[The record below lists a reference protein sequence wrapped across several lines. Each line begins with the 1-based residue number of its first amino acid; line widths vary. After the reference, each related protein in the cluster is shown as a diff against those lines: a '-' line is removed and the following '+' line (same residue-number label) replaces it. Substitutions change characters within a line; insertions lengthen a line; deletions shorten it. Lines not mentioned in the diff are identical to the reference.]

1 MQGVGGTIGEEG
13 IRTLGDGNMKPEGQK
28 LKINISIKN
37 NAKFITTNMA
47 ELQTLQQDH
56 LREGAQEGVELCDWW
71 KYGNMNLSINQY

>member
-13 IRTLGDGNMKPEGQK
+13 IRTLGDGNMKPGGQK

-37 NAKFITTNMA
+37 NTKFIVTNMA

-56 LREGAQEGVELCDWW
+56 LQESAQEGVELCDWW
-71 KYGNMNLSINQY
+71 KYDDMNLSIN